1 MVIELEE
8 PFRSKWKK
16 GYLQTCKDG
25 RKRVYLSNSKYVRTT
40 VSYARYLMSVK
51 LGRFLKDDEHVDHI
65 DEDGTNDDIE
75 NLQILTPQE
84 NNKKNK
90 DTLVAK
96 ERVVYKCPACNK
108 VFDVRHGNSHL
119 VNSKKYEL
127 KTCSRKCSSSLTK
140 LKLSKEDKFN
150 LSERNRIK

>member
-16 GYLQTCKDG
+16 GYLVINKENRRNVCLVNSHKD
-25 RKRVYLSNSKYVRTT
+25 RTT

-51 LGRFLKDDEHVDHI
+51 LGRFLSNEEHVDHI
-65 DEDGTNDDIE
+65 DNDKTNDSIE
-75 NLQILTPQE
+75 NLQILTQRE
-84 NNKKNK
+84 NSDKYSKIIPRL
-90 DTLVAK
+90 D
-96 ERVVYKCPACNK
+96 RVVYKCPACNK

-127 KTCSRKCSSSLTK
+127 KTCSRKCSNSLTK